1 MEHTLRS
8 GRWLVR
14 GHCRVALYDGASRR
28 WGHGMDG
35 ATGQAPAPADSD
47 PIVAEGSSVSYEG
60 PDTEPTR
67 EGRPLFHVPARRNTR
82 LQGLVD
88 AINDDVSLHQM
99 WRCANVNAVDR
110 SGMSD
115 HGPVHIRIVANIALK
130 LLRLLMSSG
139 VQPSIVQQ
147 YGLEPEDAEVV
158 VVLGVALHDI
168 GMSIH
173 RHEHET
179 YSLIL
184 GAPKARQLLAG
195 LYDEP
200 ALTIVTSET
209 LHAVIAHRSD
219 ERTYTIEASAVKVG
233 DALDMTQGRS
243 RIPFEAGAVNIHSL
257 SAAAVERVV
266 IRRGESRPVRIEAV
280 LNNSAGLFQLDE
292 LLRPKIRSSSIAQ
305 YVEVEARI
313 EGENEKRLLPVYNL

>member
-1 MEHTLRS
+1 M
-8 GRWLVR
+8 VQD
-14 GHCRVALYDGASRR
+14 A
-28 WGHGMDG
+28 M
-35 ATGQAPAPADSD
+35 PADAETV
-47 PIVAEGSSVSYEG
+47 VAEGSTVSYAGAPEVTVPG
-60 PDTEPTR
+60 EERPIFRVPTR
-67 EGRPLFHVPARRNTR
+67 RNVK
-82 LQGLVD
+82 LQQLVE
-88 AINDDVSLHQM
+88 AINRDISLQQL

-115 HGPVHIRIVANIALK
+115 HGPVHIQIVANIALK
-130 LLRLLMSSG
+130 LLRLLMQG
-139 VQPSIVQQ
+139 GCVPAMVRD
-147 YGLEPEDAEVV
+147 YGMTNDDAEVV
-158 VVLGVALHDI
+158 VVLGAALHDI

-184 GAPKARQLLAG
+184 GAPKARQLLSG

-200 ALTIVTSET
+200 ELTIVTSET

-219 ERTYTIEASAVKVG
+219 ERTYTIEASTVKVG

-243 RIPFEAGAVNIHSL
+243 RIPFEQGAVNIHSL

-266 IRRGESRPVRIEAV
+266 IRAGDEKPVRIEAI

-292 LLRPKIRSSSIAQ
+292 LLRPKIVSSSIAP

>member
-1 MEHTLRS
+1 MVGDRTQTES
-8 GRWLVR
+8 EPV
-14 GHCRVALYDGASRR
+14 
-28 WGHGMDG
+28 
-35 ATGQAPAPADSD
+35 
-47 PIVAEGSSVSYEG
+47 VAEGTQVSYAG
-60 PDTEPTR
+60 TEIEAPAEERPIFRVPTR
-67 EGRPLFHVPARRNTR
+67 HNTKLHR
-82 LQGLVD
+82 LVD
-88 AINDDVSLHQM
+88 AINRDVSLHQL

-115 HGPVHIRIVANIALK
+115 HGPVHIQIVANIALK
-130 LLRLLMSSG
+130 LLRLLLQAG
-139 VQPSIVQQ
+139 VEPAVVSD
-147 YGLEPEDAEVV
+147 YGLTNEDAEVV
-158 VVLGVALHDI
+158 VVLGAALHDI

-184 GAPKARQLLAG
+184 GAPRARELLATI
-195 LYDEP
+195 YAEP
-200 ALTIVTSET
+200 ELTTMTSET

-243 RIPFEAGAVNIHSL
+243 RIPFEQGAVNIHSL

-266 IRRGESRPVRIEAV
+266 IRQGTEKPIQIEAI

-292 LLRPKIRSSSIAQ
+292 LLRPKIVSSSIAP
-305 YVEVEARI
+305 YVNVEARI
-313 EGENEKRLLPVYNL
+313 EGEIEKRLLPVYSM

>member
-1 MEHTLRS
+1 MHDVRTEH
-8 GRWLVR
+8 
-14 GHCRVALYDGASRR
+14 
-28 WGHGMDG
+28 
-35 ATGQAPAPADSD
+35 D
-47 PIVAEGSSVSYEG
+47 PEPVVAEGSSISYAET
-60 PDTEPTR
+60 PVEAER
-67 EGRPLFHVPARRNTR
+67 EREQRPLFHVPARHNTK
-82 LQGLVD
+82 LQRLVD
-88 AINDDVSLHQM
+88 EINADVSLHQI

-110 SGMSD
+110 SNMSD

-130 LLRLLMSSG
+130 LLRLLVGSG
-139 VQPSIVQQ
+139 LEPAIVKD

-184 GAPKARQLLAG
+184 GAPKARELLSHI
-195 LYDEP
+195 YEEP
-200 ALTIVTSET
+200 VLTIVTSET

-257 SAAAVERVV
+257 SAAAVERVI
-266 IRRGESRPVRIEAV
+266 IRRGETRPIRIEAV

-292 LLRPKIRSSSIAQ
+292 LLRPKIASSSIAS
-305 YVEVEARI
+305 YVEVQARI
-313 EGENEKRLLPVYNL
+313 EGENEKRLLPVYSL